1 MIQVEKFYRDGKT
14 ITKTFSDKG
23 LYIIDQQSQI
33 KYEVV
38 FNPIY
43 KTRFYLE
50 TDELII
56 KDKNN

>member
-1 MIQVEKFYRDGKT
+1 MIQTEKFFRDGKI

-23 LYIIDQQSQI
+23 FYIIDRESKI

-38 FNPIY
+38 FNPIH
-43 KTRFYLE
+43 KTRFYIE